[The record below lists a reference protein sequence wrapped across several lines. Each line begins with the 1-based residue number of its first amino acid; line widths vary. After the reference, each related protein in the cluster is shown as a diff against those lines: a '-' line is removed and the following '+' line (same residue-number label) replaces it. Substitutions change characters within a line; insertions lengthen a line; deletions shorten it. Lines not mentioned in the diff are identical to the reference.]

1 MLVLRNGA
9 NKIRCKLASGHQ
21 SQRTKLSARSVN
33 DPLKGWGK
41 SIGSTVPHVP
51 RKLLIPG
58 VERKDDP
65 EVVVGRDGVNAAFGH
80 PFIREL

>member
-33 DPLKGWGK
+33 DPLKG
-41 SIGSTVPHVP
+41 TVPHVP

>member
-33 DPLKGWGK
+33 DPLKG
-41 SIGSTVPHVP
+41 TVPHVP

-58 VERKDDP
+58 VERKDDS
-65 EVVVGRDGVNAAFGH
+65 EVVVGRDDVNAAFGH